1 MDDQK
6 IQDKDAQAIQAAIV
20 FTTFDQII
28 LSREIRIHQLF
39 S

>member
-20 FTTFDQII
+20 FTTFDQIV
-28 LSREIRIHQLF
+28 F
-39 S
+39 SV